1 MIQHRLRVRE
11 DVLFVLVVGELNP
24 RVVLRCGEI
33 QKLRLLACRWEPRLR
48 SVAVRL
54 GKIAPG
60 VFFEDYLAL
69 VRYERNLTAYN
80 RDADR
85 LGAPDGAPLVGTQER
100 KRLVT
105 VVLYAKVAFKVGL
118 PGERHRATEAVAQPP
133 PLFPRQHLHGK
144 RIRTARGSACA
155 SSENDHD
162 DFLHCTSLAVF
173 YHNHGSFGESERTH
187 GSPRHINVS

>member
-33 QKLRLLACRWEPRLR
+33 QKLRLLACRWKPRLR

-69 VRYERNLTAYN
+69 VRDERDFAV
-80 RDADR
+80 RDLHADR
-85 LGAPDGAPLVGTQER
+85 LLAPDGAAFVGAQER
-100 KRLVT
+100 KRLVP
-105 VVLYAKVAFKVGL
+105 VVLDAQIAFEVAL
-118 PGERHRATEAVAQPP
+118 LGERHLAPEAVAQPP
-133 PLFPRQHLHGK
+133 PLFMRKHSDGQ
-144 RIRTARGSACA
+144 RIRPARCRECACCY
-155 SSENDHD
+155 NGHD
-162 DFLHCTSLAVF
+162 DSLHCI
-173 YHNHGSFGESERTH
+173 SFVI
-187 GSPRHINVS
+187 RHCCIIP